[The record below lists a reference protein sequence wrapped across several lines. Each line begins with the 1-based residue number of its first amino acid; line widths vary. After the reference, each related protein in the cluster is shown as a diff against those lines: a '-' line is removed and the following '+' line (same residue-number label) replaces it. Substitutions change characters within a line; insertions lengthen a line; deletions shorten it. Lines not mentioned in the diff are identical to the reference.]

1 MRFRAIVF
9 EDDDS
14 ARQLLVTILER
25 RNYEVISAKYP
36 TICPVYE
43 DLTTLCPHE
52 FACGDFL
59 LTDNNMPVLS
69 GLDFVLLQNQRG
81 CKGVINNKAVL
92 SAHWNDNELD
102 SADQLGCKVFKK
114 PYRVAEIDTWLD
126 VQEKNIP
133 KNRKLDD
140 LKGLSQSGE

>member
-1 MRFRAIVF
+1 MF

-36 TICPVYE
+36 TICPIYE

-59 LTDNNMPVLS
+59 LTDNNMPALS

-81 CKGVINNKAVL
+81 CKGVVNNKAVL

-102 SADQLGCKVFKK
+102 SADQLVGRGMDSRYSPARHRRRGFPSPGCLPPRFRREASLQGV
-114 PYRVAEIDTWLD
+114 
-126 VQEKNIP
+126 
-133 KNRKLDD
+133 
-140 LKGLSQSGE
+140 